1 MISSYLISEREQLL
15 QQIDDLRNTGPIAP
29 SNVRIAPD
37 FLTPKSWLLNGTNL
51 PMQERK
57 LGQTGSPQYQDWVAR
72 IKRRDRLHELEQQLA
87 LLQGLIDRQQKA
99 VPLFQDESPSIYV
112 GSWVEFQS
120 QRYQVKNV
128 GSTYLQLEGADG
140 ITIRCKLEEAHLIA
154 PVTV

>member
-1 MISSYLISEREQLL
+1 MVSSHLISEREQLL

-29 SNVRIAPD
+29 PNVRIAPD

-57 LGQTGSPQYQDWVAR
+57 LGQTGSSQYKDWVAR
-72 IKRRDRLHELEQQLA
+72 IKRRDQLHELEQQLA

-99 VPLFQDESPSIYV
+99 VSLFQDESPSICV
-112 GSWVEFQS
+112 GDWVEFQS
-120 QRYQVKNV
+120 QRYRVKNV
-128 GSTYLQLEGADG
+128 GSTYLQLESTDG
-140 ITIRCKLEEAHLIA
+140 TMIRCKLEEARLST